1 MKSRYKI
8 LTYLLQIIKN
18 NISNFPKEG
27 VNKIN
32 ISFLVPKAGPYA
44 TVMASTR
51 LRSYDIINYLN
62 KTDIFSANLYK
73 PGKKYDICIFQK
85 YFNSNAYDKLIE
97 IKKQGTKVLLDIN
110 VNYFEPFDT
119 DKITKRQTNEIMR
132 FGKKV
137 DGFIT
142 ASGFLNK
149 VIKRYFPNKKSV
161 FIPENIDNRFFN
173 VRKIHKS
180 KSIIRL
186 LYIGYMAKAKE
197 ILIIKDILE
206 KLGLDYNLEMVFI
219 CEKDPKIKFR
229 NLKTSFI
236 KFDYNMISRQL
247 LSGDIKI
254 SPRNLSDRYNLAHT
268 FTKIGYP
275 MAVGLPVIA
284 SPIDSYLNSPA
295 ILCSTNQEWE
305 SNLRS
310 LINDHD
316 LRNKLAEQG
325 IKYCKENFSLD
336 LIGKQYEQYFKVLIT
351 EGI

>member
-1 MKSRYKI
+1 MKSQYKI
-8 LTYLLQIIKN
+8 LTNLFQIIKN
-18 NISNFPKEG
+18 KISNFTKEG
-27 VNKIN
+27 ENKIK
-32 ISFLVPKAGPYA
+32 IGFLVPIPGPYA

-51 LRSYDIINYLN
+51 LRAYDIINYLN
-62 KTDIFSANLYK
+62 KTDSFYAELYN

-85 YFNSNAYDKLIE
+85 YFNSDAYDKLIK
-97 IKKQGTKVLLDIN
+97 IKKKGTKVILDIN
-110 VNYFEPFDT
+110 VNYFDYFDT

-132 FGKKV
+132 FGKKI
-137 DGFIT
+137 DGFIA
-142 ASGFLNK
+142 ASTFLNK

-161 FIPENIDNRFFN
+161 FIPENIDKRFFT
-173 VRKIHKS
+173 VRKVHKS
-180 KSIIRL
+180 KSIIHL
-186 LYIGYMAKAKE
+186 LYVGYATKAKE

-219 CEKDPKIKFR
+219 CEMDPKIKFR

-236 KFDYNMISRQL
+236 KFDYNIIFRQL

-254 SPRNLSDRYNLAHT
+254 SSRNLNDRYNLAHT

-295 ILCSTNQEWE
+295 ILCTKNEEWE
-305 SNLRS
+305 TNLSS
-310 LINDHD
+310 LITNPD

-336 LIGKQYEQYFKVLIT
+336 FIGKQYVQFFKMLIK
-351 EGI
+351 EG